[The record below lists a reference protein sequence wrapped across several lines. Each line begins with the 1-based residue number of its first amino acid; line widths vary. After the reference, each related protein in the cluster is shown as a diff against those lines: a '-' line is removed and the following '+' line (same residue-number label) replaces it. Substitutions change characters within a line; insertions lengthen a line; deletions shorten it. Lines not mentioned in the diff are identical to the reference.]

1 MINMKII
8 SLNIANYDDHPGW
21 ENRRQ
26 RICEMLIKMQPDL
39 ISLQEVR
46 FNPQQKTC
54 QISYQ
59 NSAEELLALLHSQK
73 KFLDFRIITQPTMYY
88 PTKYSYPSLDDKVI
102 WEGKSFI
109 TNLNILEYGNFLL
122 TKPDTSRDM
131 NKRSIFW
138 CRLKRKDSEFIIGN
152 LHWGLDEA
160 ARISNAT
167 QTAQLAARF
176 PDIPL
181 IFAGD
186 YNTDP
191 DVPIQQQL
199 IAAGLSDLW
208 VTANNQNP
216 GFTFPAQEPT
226 RRIDQ
231 AWGNKL
237 AVQSLESI
245 SIQPFHDLSDHLALL
260 IELELK

>member
-1 MINMKII
+1 MKII
-8 SLNIANYDDHPGW
+8 SLNIANYDDHSGW
-21 ENRRQ
+21 ENRRL

-54 QISYQ
+54 RDSYQ
-59 NSAEELLALLHSQK
+59 NSAEELLALLHSQN
-73 KFLDFRIITQPTMYY
+73 KFLDHRIITQPTMYY
-88 PTKYSYPSLDDKVI
+88 SPKYSYPSPDDKVI
-102 WEGKSFI
+102 WEGKSII

-122 TKPDTSRDM
+122 AKPDTSGDR

-138 CRLKRKDSEFIIGN
+138 CRLKLEDSEFIIGN
-152 LHWGLDEA
+152 LHWGLDET

-191 DVPIQQQL
+191 DVLSLQQL
-199 IAAGLSDLW
+199 IAASLTDLW
-208 VTANNQNP
+208 LTANHQNP
-216 GFTFPAQEPT
+216 GYTFPAKKPN

-231 AWGNKL
+231 VWGNQL
-237 AVQSLESI
+237 AVRSLKSI
-245 SIQPFHDLSDHLALL
+245 SIPPFHEMSDHLALY